1 MLKVLLLRKKIDAA
15 KMALEDLRAKDADF
29 AKREAE
35 LEAAIEEAAAAE
47 DEDAAEAQKAVEE
60 EVEKFDQEKADHE
73 EAKKS
78 LTDEITEL
86 ENDLATEEASQET
99 APAQDPEPEKE
110 ERKVKTMSVTRNKFF
125 AGKDV
130 TAMFEREDVKAYLAE
145 IRSCIKNKR
154 ELTNVGLTI
163 PEVFVGLIKENVEN
177 YSKLYKHV
185 NVQPIAGKAREIVQG
200 TVAEAIWTECCAVLN
215 ELSLAF
221 NDVEIDCYKVAG
233 YYKVCNAVLE
243 DNDVDLA
250 TKLLEALSQAI
261 GLAVDKAILY
271 GRNSA
276 SAQKMPLGI
285 LSRLAQTSEPGNYS
299 PTARPW
305 VDLHTSNIKSI
316 SAGLTGAALIKQIV
330 LASGAAKSNYSR
342 GSKVWVM
349 NESTYTKLMAE
360 TVSVDA
366 NGQIVTGV
374 AGTMPVV
381 GGVIE
386 VLNFI
391 PDNTIIGGYFD
402 LYLLGERA
410 GAKFAQSEHVF
421 FIQDQTA
428 FKGTARYD
436 GQPVIAEAFVAI
448 GLEGTTPDATQVAFA
463 PDEANVVKGIILSAS
478 AVTVE
483 ESTVS
488 AGGNM
493 VYFQDTNGWGTVKI
507 HYWGGATPTTWPGE
521 SMTKVAGTTDIYSY
535 ELYIPMGYSFRYA
548 VTQEDFEKLPQELKD
563 EALVRAADRLR

>member
-15 KMALEDLRAKDADF
+15 NKALEALRAKDADF

-35 LEAAIEEAAAAE
+35 LEQAINEAAEAE
-47 DEDAAEAQKAVEE
+47 GEDAAEAQKAVEE
-60 EVEKFDQEKADHE
+60 EVEKFDQEKEEHE
-73 EAKKS
+73 AAKKS
-78 LTDEITEL
+78 LEDELTEL
-86 ENDLATEEASQET
+86 EAGLEAEEA
-99 APAQDPEPEKE
+99 AQDTSEEPKPQPQVEERKE
-110 ERKVKTMSVTRNKFF
+110 ERMTTRNKFF
-125 AGKDV
+125 RGVD
-130 TAMFEREDVKAYLAE
+130 TDAMFQRDDVKAYLSE

-215 ELSLAF
+215 ELNLAF

-243 DNDVDLA
+243 DNDVQLA

-285 LSRLAQTSEPGNYS
+285 VSRLAQTSEPANY
-299 PTARPW
+299 PATARPW
-305 VDLHTSNIKSI
+305 VDLHTSNIISL
-316 SAGLTGAALIKQIV
+316 SAGLTGAGLFKQIV
-330 LASGAAKSNYSR
+330 LASGAAKGKYSR
-342 GSKVWVM
+342 GGKVWVM
-349 NESTYTKLMAE
+349 NETTYTKLMAE
-360 TVSVDA
+360 TVSVNA
-366 NGQIVTGV
+366 NGQIVSGV

-386 VLNFI
+386 VLDFI

-402 LYLLGERA
+402 LYMLGERA
-410 GAKFAQSEHVF
+410 GAQFAQSEHVF
-421 FIQDQTA
+421 FVQDQTA

-448 GLEGTTPDATQVAFA
+448 GLEATTPAASSVAFA
-463 PDEANVVKGIILSAS
+463 PDEANTVKAIALNVNAVTIDLSEDDEFQMQAVTMPIDAPITWSSSAETYATVDQNGLITGKAAGSATITAVSGSAS
-478 AVTVE
+478 ASVAVTV
-483 ESTVS
+483 
-488 AGGNM
+488 
-493 VYFQDTNGWGTVKI
+493 
-507 HYWGGATPTTWPGE
+507 TT
-521 SMTKVAGTTDIYSY
+521 
-535 ELYIPMGYSFRYA
+535 
-548 VTQEDFEKLPQELKD
+548 
-563 EALVRAADRLR
+563 

>member
-1 MLKVLLLRKKIDAA
+1 MLKTLLLRSKIDAA
-15 KMALEDLRAKDADF
+15 KKALEALRAKDADF
-29 AKREAE
+29 EKREAE
-35 LEAAIEEAAAAE
+35 ITQAIEEAAQMEEGEAKIEAQRTVEEAVEQFDADKAAHE
-47 DEDAAEAQKAVEE
+47 EEKTKLEESIDEMEKDLAEA
-60 EVEKFDQEKADHE
+60 EKDQD
-73 EAKKS
+73 
-78 LTDEITEL
+78 TTP
-86 ENDLATEEASQET
+86 Q
-99 APAQDPEPEKE
+99 PEPKD
-110 ERKVKTMSVTRNKFF
+110 ERKGEKKIMKRSRFFRNVENL
-125 AGKDV
+125 DE
-130 TAMFEREDVKAYLAE
+130 MFQRDDVKAYLAE
-145 IRSCIKNKR
+145 VRSCIKNKR

-163 PEVFVGLIKENVEN
+163 PEVFIGIIKENVFE

-185 NVQPIAGKAREIVQG
+185 NVQPIAGNGREIVQG

-215 ELSLAF
+215 EMNLAF
-221 NDVEIDCYKVAG
+221 NDVEVDCFKVAG

-271 GRNSA
+271 GRNA
-276 SAQKMPLGI
+276 AGTQKMPLGI
-285 LSRLAQTSEPGNYS
+285 MSRLAQTSEPSNY
-299 PTARPW
+299 PATARPW
-305 VDLHTSNIKSI
+305 EDLHTSNIISL
-316 SAGLTGAALIKQIV
+316 SAGLTGAALFKQIV

-342 GSKVWVM
+342 GEKVWVM
-349 NESTYTKLMAE
+349 NETTYTKLMAE
-360 TVSVDA
+360 TVSING

-448 GLEGTTPDATQVAFA
+448 GLEATTPAASSVAFA
-463 PDEANVVKGIILSAS
+463 PDEANTVKAIALNVNAVTIDLSEDDEFQMQAVTMPIDAPITWSSSAETYATVDQNGLITGKASGSATITAVSGSAS
-478 AVTVE
+478 ASVAVTV
-483 ESTVS
+483 
-488 AGGNM
+488 
-493 VYFQDTNGWGTVKI
+493 
-507 HYWGGATPTTWPGE
+507 TT
-521 SMTKVAGTTDIYSY
+521 
-535 ELYIPMGYSFRYA
+535 
-548 VTQEDFEKLPQELKD
+548 
-563 EALVRAADRLR
+563 

>member
-15 KMALEDLRAKDADF
+15 KKALEDLRAKDADF

-276 SAQKMPLGI
+276 STQKMPLGI
-285 LSRLAQTSEPGNYS
+285 VSRLAQTSEPSNY
-299 PTARPW
+299 PTTARPW
-305 VDLHTSNIKSI
+305 VDLHTSNIVSL
-316 SAGLTGAALIKQIV
+316 SAGLTGAALFKQLV
-330 LASGAAKSNYSR
+330 LASGKAKSNYSR
-342 GSKVWVM
+342 GEKVWVM
-349 NESTYTKLMAE
+349 NETTYTKLVAE

-366 NGQIVTGV
+366 NGRVVTGV
-374 AGTMPVV
+374 AGTMPVI

-402 LYLLGERA
+402 LYMLGERA
-410 GAKFAQSEHVF
+410 GAQFAQSEHVF

-448 GLEGTTPDATQVAFA
+448 GLEATTPAANAVAFA
-463 PDEANVVKGIILSAS
+463 PDTANVVTGIVLNADAVTVDVDETFQLIAKTLPIDGDVTFTSSDDTKATVSSTGLITGKASGSATITAVSGSAS
-478 AVTVE
+478 ASVAVTV
-483 ESTVS
+483 
-488 AGGNM
+488 
-493 VYFQDTNGWGTVKI
+493 
-507 HYWGGATPTTWPGE
+507 TT
-521 SMTKVAGTTDIYSY
+521 
-535 ELYIPMGYSFRYA
+535 
-548 VTQEDFEKLPQELKD
+548 
-563 EALVRAADRLR
+563 

>member
-15 KMALEDLRAKDADF
+15 KKALEELRAKDADF

-35 LEAAIEEAAAAE
+35 LEEAINEAAEAE
-47 DEDAAEAQKAVEE
+47 GEDAAEAQNAVEE
-60 EVEKFDQEKADHE
+60 EIEKFDQEKEEHE
-73 EAKKS
+73 AAKKS
-78 LTDEITEL
+78 LEDELTEL
-86 ENDLATEEASQET
+86 EAGLEAEEA
-99 APAQDPEPEKE
+99 AQDTSETPKPQPQVEERKE
-110 ERKVKTMSVTRNKFF
+110 ERMITRNKFF
-125 AGKDV
+125 RGVDV
-130 TAMFEREDVKAYLAE
+130 DAMFQRDDVKAYLSE
-145 IRSCIKNKR
+145 IRSCIANKR

-215 ELSLAF
+215 ELNLAF

-243 DNDVDLA
+243 DNDVQLA

-285 LSRLAQTSEPGNYS
+285 VSRLAQTSEPANY
-299 PTARPW
+299 PATARPW
-305 VDLHTSNIKSI
+305 VDLHTSNIISL
-316 SAGLTGAALIKQIV
+316 SAGLTGAGLFKQIV
-330 LASGAAKSNYSR
+330 LASGAAKGKYSR
-342 GSKVWVM
+342 GGKVWVM
-349 NESTYTKLMAE
+349 NETTYTKLMAE
-360 TVSVDA
+360 TVSVNA
-366 NGQIVTGV
+366 NGQIVSGV

-386 VLNFI
+386 VLDFV

-402 LYLLGERA
+402 LYMLGERA
-410 GAKFAQSEHVF
+410 GAQFAQSEHVF

-448 GLEGTTPDATQVAFA
+448 GLEATTPAASSVAFA
-463 PDEANVVKGIILSAS
+463 PDEANTVKAIALNVNAVTIDLSEDDEFQMQAVTMPIDAPITWSSSAETYATVDQNGLITGKAAGSATITAVSGSAS
-478 AVTVE
+478 ASVAVTV
-483 ESTVS
+483 
-488 AGGNM
+488 
-493 VYFQDTNGWGTVKI
+493 
-507 HYWGGATPTTWPGE
+507 TT
-521 SMTKVAGTTDIYSY
+521 
-535 ELYIPMGYSFRYA
+535 
-548 VTQEDFEKLPQELKD
+548 
-563 EALVRAADRLR
+563 

>member
-1 MLKVLLLRKKIDAA
+1 MI
-15 KMALEDLRAKDADF
+15 
-29 AKREAE
+29 
-35 LEAAIEEAAAAE
+35 
-47 DEDAAEAQKAVEE
+47 
-60 EVEKFDQEKADHE
+60 
-73 EAKKS
+73 
-78 LTDEITEL
+78 
-86 ENDLATEEASQET
+86 
-99 APAQDPEPEKE
+99 
-110 ERKVKTMSVTRNKFF
+110 TRNKFF
-125 AGKDV
+125 RGVDV
-130 TAMFEREDVKAYLAE
+130 DAMFQRDDVKAYLSE
-145 IRSCIKNKR
+145 IRSCIANKR

-215 ELSLAF
+215 ELNLAF

-243 DNDVDLA
+243 DNDVQLA

-285 LSRLAQTSEPGNYS
+285 VSRLAQTSEPANY
-299 PTARPW
+299 PATARPW
-305 VDLHTSNIKSI
+305 VDLHTSNIISL
-316 SAGLTGAALIKQIV
+316 SAGLTGAGLFKQIV
-330 LASGAAKSNYSR
+330 LASGAAKGKYSR
-342 GSKVWVM
+342 GGKVWVM
-349 NESTYTKLMAE
+349 NETTYTKLMAE
-360 TVSVDA
+360 TVSVNA
-366 NGQIVTGV
+366 NGQIVSGV

-386 VLNFI
+386 VLDFV

-402 LYLLGERA
+402 LYMLGERA
-410 GAKFAQSEHVF
+410 GAQFAQSEHVF

-448 GLEGTTPDATQVAFA
+448 GLEATTPAASCVAFA
-463 PDEANVVKGIILSAS
+463 PDEANTVKAIALNVNAVTIDLSEDDEFQMQAVTMPIDAPITWSSSAETYATVDQYGLITGKAAGSATITAVSGSAS
-478 AVTVE
+478 ASVAVTV
-483 ESTVS
+483 
-488 AGGNM
+488 
-493 VYFQDTNGWGTVKI
+493 
-507 HYWGGATPTTWPGE
+507 TT
-521 SMTKVAGTTDIYSY
+521 
-535 ELYIPMGYSFRYA
+535 
-548 VTQEDFEKLPQELKD
+548 
-563 EALVRAADRLR
+563 

>member
-15 KMALEDLRAKDADF
+15 KKALEDLRAKDADF

-47 DEDAAEAQKAVEE
+47 GEDAAEAQKAVEE

-86 ENDLATEEASQET
+86 EEDLAKEEASQET
-99 APAQDPEPEKE
+99 APAENSAPQEE

-125 AGKDV
+125 KGKDV

-276 SAQKMPLGI
+276 STQKMPLGI
-285 LSRLAQTSEPGNYS
+285 VSRLAQTSEPSNY
-299 PTARPW
+299 PTTARPW
-305 VDLHTSNIKSI
+305 VDLHTSNIISL
-316 SAGLTGAALIKQIV
+316 SAGLTGAALFKQLV
-330 LASGAAKSNYSR
+330 LASGKAKSNYSR
-342 GSKVWVM
+342 GEKVWVM
-349 NESTYTKLMAE
+349 NETTYTKLVAE

-366 NGQIVTGV
+366 NGRVVTGV
-374 AGTMPVV
+374 AGTMPVI

-402 LYLLGERA
+402 LYMLGERA
-410 GAKFAQSEHVF
+410 GAQFAQSEHVF

-448 GLEGTTPDATQVAFA
+448 GLEATTPAANAVAFA
-463 PDEANVVKGIILSAS
+463 PDEANTVKAIALNVNAVTIDLSEDDEFQMQAVTMPIDAPITWSSSAETYATVDQNGLITGKASGSATITAVSGSAS
-478 AVTVE
+478 ASVAVTV
-483 ESTVS
+483 
-488 AGGNM
+488 
-493 VYFQDTNGWGTVKI
+493 
-507 HYWGGATPTTWPGE
+507 TT
-521 SMTKVAGTTDIYSY
+521 
-535 ELYIPMGYSFRYA
+535 
-548 VTQEDFEKLPQELKD
+548 
-563 EALVRAADRLR
+563 

>member
-1 MLKVLLLRKKIDAA
+1 M
-15 KMALEDLRAKDADF
+15 
-29 AKREAE
+29 
-35 LEAAIEEAAAAE
+35 
-47 DEDAAEAQKAVEE
+47 
-60 EVEKFDQEKADHE
+60 
-73 EAKKS
+73 
-78 LTDEITEL
+78 T
-86 ENDLATEEASQET
+86 
-99 APAQDPEPEKE
+99 
-110 ERKVKTMSVTRNKFF
+110 TRNKFF
-125 AGKDV
+125 RGVD
-130 TAMFEREDVKAYLAE
+130 TDAMFQRDDVKAYLSE

-215 ELSLAF
+215 ELNLAF

-243 DNDVDLA
+243 DNDVQLA

-285 LSRLAQTSEPGNYS
+285 VSRLAQTSEPANY
-299 PTARPW
+299 PATARPW
-305 VDLHTSNIKSI
+305 VDLHTSNIISL
-316 SAGLTGAALIKQIV
+316 SAGLTGAGLFKQIV
-330 LASGAAKSNYSR
+330 LASGAAKGKYSR
-342 GSKVWVM
+342 GGKVWVM
-349 NESTYTKLMAE
+349 NETTYTKLMAE
-360 TVSVDA
+360 TVSVNA
-366 NGQIVTGV
+366 NGQIVSGV

-386 VLNFI
+386 VLDFI

-402 LYLLGERA
+402 LYMLGERA
-410 GAKFAQSEHVF
+410 GAQFAQSEHVF

-448 GLEGTTPDATQVAFA
+448 GLEATTPAASSVAFA
-463 PDEANVVKGIILSAS
+463 PDEANTVKAIALNVNAVTIDLSEDDEFQMQAVTMPIDAPITWSSSAETYATVDQNGLITGKAAGSATITAVSGSAS
-478 AVTVE
+478 ASVAVTV
-483 ESTVS
+483 
-488 AGGNM
+488 
-493 VYFQDTNGWGTVKI
+493 
-507 HYWGGATPTTWPGE
+507 TT
-521 SMTKVAGTTDIYSY
+521 
-535 ELYIPMGYSFRYA
+535 
-548 VTQEDFEKLPQELKD
+548 
-563 EALVRAADRLR
+563 

>member
-1 MLKVLLLRKKIDAA
+1 MLKTLLLRSKIDAA
-15 KMALEDLRAKDADF
+15 KKALEALRAKDADF
-29 AKREAE
+29 EKREAE
-35 LEAAIEEAAAAE
+35 ITQAIEEASQMEEGEAKIEAQRTVEEAVEQFDADKAAHE
-47 DEDAAEAQKAVEE
+47 EEKTKLEESIGEMEKDLAEA
-60 EVEKFDQEKADHE
+60 EKDQD
-73 EAKKS
+73 
-78 LTDEITEL
+78 TTP
-86 ENDLATEEASQET
+86 Q
-99 APAQDPEPEKE
+99 PEPND
-110 ERKVKTMSVTRNKFF
+110 ERKGEKKIMKRSRFFRSVENL
-125 AGKDV
+125 DE
-130 TAMFEREDVKAYLAE
+130 MFQRDDVKAYLAE
-145 IRSCIKNKR
+145 VRSCIKNKR

-163 PEVFVGLIKENVEN
+163 PEVFIGIIKENVFE

-185 NVQPIAGKAREIVQG
+185 NVQPIAGNGREIVQG

-215 ELSLAF
+215 EMSLAF
-221 NDVEIDCYKVAG
+221 NDVEVDCFKVAG

-276 SAQKMPLGI
+276 STQKMPLGI
-285 LSRLAQTSEPGNYS
+285 VSRLAQTSEPSNYPATS
-299 PTARPW
+299 RPW
-305 VDLHTSNIKSI
+305 EDLHTSNIVSL
-316 SAGLTGAALIKQIV
+316 SAGLTGAALFKQIV
-330 LASGAAKSNYSR
+330 IASGKAKSSYSR
-342 GSKVWVM
+342 GEKVWVM
-349 NESTYTKLMAE
+349 NETTYTKLMAE
-360 TVSVDA
+360 TVSING
-366 NGQIVTGV
+366 NGQVVTGV

-448 GLEGTTPDATQVAFA
+448 GLEATTPAANAVAFA
-463 PDEANVVKGIILSAS
+463 PDEANTVKAIALNVNAVTIDLSEDDEFQMQAVTMPIDAPITWSSSAETYATVDQNGLITGKASGSATITAVSGSAS
-478 AVTVE
+478 ASVAVTV
-483 ESTVS
+483 
-488 AGGNM
+488 
-493 VYFQDTNGWGTVKI
+493 
-507 HYWGGATPTTWPGE
+507 TT
-521 SMTKVAGTTDIYSY
+521 
-535 ELYIPMGYSFRYA
+535 
-548 VTQEDFEKLPQELKD
+548 
-563 EALVRAADRLR
+563 

>member
-15 KMALEDLRAKDADF
+15 KKALEDLRAKDADF

-47 DEDAAEAQKAVEE
+47 GEDAAEAQKAVEE

-78 LTDEITEL
+78 LTDEIAEL

-99 APAQDPEPEKE
+99 APAENSAPQEE

-125 AGKDV
+125 KGKDV

-276 SAQKMPLGI
+276 STQKMPLGI
-285 LSRLAQTSEPGNYS
+285 VSRLAQTSEPSNY
-299 PTARPW
+299 PTTARPW
-305 VDLHTSNIKSI
+305 VDLHTSNIISL
-316 SAGLTGAALIKQIV
+316 SAGLTGAALFKQLV
-330 LASGAAKSNYSR
+330 LASGKAKSNYSR
-342 GSKVWVM
+342 GEKVWVM
-349 NESTYTKLMAE
+349 NETTYTKLVAE

-366 NGQIVTGV
+366 NGRVVTGV
-374 AGTMPVV
+374 AGTMPVI

-402 LYLLGERA
+402 LYMLGERA
-410 GAKFAQSEHVF
+410 GAQFAQSEHVF

-448 GLEGTTPDATQVAFA
+448 GLEATTPAANAVAFA
-463 PDEANVVKGIILSAS
+463 PDEANTVKAIALNVNAVTIDLSEDDEFQIQAVTMPIDAPITWSSSAETYATVDQNGLITGKASGSATITAVSGSAS
-478 AVTVE
+478 ASVAVTV
-483 ESTVS
+483 
-488 AGGNM
+488 
-493 VYFQDTNGWGTVKI
+493 
-507 HYWGGATPTTWPGE
+507 TT
-521 SMTKVAGTTDIYSY
+521 
-535 ELYIPMGYSFRYA
+535 
-548 VTQEDFEKLPQELKD
+548 
-563 EALVRAADRLR
+563 

>member
-15 KMALEDLRAKDADF
+15 KKALEDLRAKDADF

-47 DEDAAEAQKAVEE
+47 GEDAAEAQKAVEE

-276 SAQKMPLGI
+276 SSQKMPLGI
-285 LSRLAQTSEPGNYS
+285 VSRLAQTSEPSNY
-299 PTARPW
+299 PTTARPW
-305 VDLHTSNIKSI
+305 VDLHTSNIISL
-316 SAGLTGAALIKQIV
+316 SAGLTGAALFKQLV
-330 LASGAAKSNYSR
+330 LASGKAKSNYSR
-342 GSKVWVM
+342 GEKVWVM
-349 NESTYTKLMAE
+349 NETTYTKLVAE

-366 NGQIVTGV
+366 NGRVVTGV
-374 AGTMPVV
+374 AGTMPVI

-402 LYLLGERA
+402 LYMLGERA
-410 GAKFAQSEHVF
+410 GAQFAQSEHVF

-448 GLEGTTPDATQVAFA
+448 GLEATTPAANAVAFA
-463 PDEANVVKGIILSAS
+463 PDEANTVKAIALNVNAVTIDLSEDDEFQMQAVTMPIDAPITWSSSAETYATVDQNGLITGKASGSATITAVSGSAS
-478 AVTVE
+478 ASVAVTV
-483 ESTVS
+483 
-488 AGGNM
+488 
-493 VYFQDTNGWGTVKI
+493 
-507 HYWGGATPTTWPGE
+507 TT
-521 SMTKVAGTTDIYSY
+521 
-535 ELYIPMGYSFRYA
+535 
-548 VTQEDFEKLPQELKD
+548 
-563 EALVRAADRLR
+563 

>member
-15 KMALEDLRAKDADF
+15 KKALEELRAKDADF

-35 LEAAIEEAAAAE
+35 LEQAINEAADAE
-47 DEDAAEAQKAVEE
+47 SEDAAEAQKAVEE
-60 EVEKFDQEKADHE
+60 EVEKFDQEKEEHE
-73 EAKKS
+73 AAKKS
-78 LTDEITEL
+78 LEDELTEL
-86 ENDLATEEASQET
+86 EAGLEAEEA
-99 APAQDPEPEKE
+99 AQDTSEEPKPQPQAEERKE
-110 ERKVKTMSVTRNKFF
+110 ERMSTRNKFF
-125 AGKDV
+125 RGVD
-130 TAMFEREDVKAYLAE
+130 TNAMFQRDDVKAYLSE

-215 ELSLAF
+215 ELNLAF
-221 NDVEIDCYKVAG
+221 NDVEIDCYKLAG

-243 DNDVDLA
+243 DNDVQLA

-285 LSRLAQTSEPGNYS
+285 VSRLAQTSEPANY
-299 PTARPW
+299 PATARPW
-305 VDLHTSNIKSI
+305 VDLHTSNIISL
-316 SAGLTGAALIKQIV
+316 SAGLTGAGLFKQIV
-330 LASGAAKSNYSR
+330 LASGAAKGKYSR
-342 GSKVWVM
+342 GGKVWVM
-349 NESTYTKLMAE
+349 NETTYTKLMAE
-360 TVSVDA
+360 TVSVNA
-366 NGQIVTGV
+366 NGQIVSGV

-386 VLNFI
+386 VLDFI

-402 LYLLGERA
+402 LYMLGERA
-410 GAKFAQSEHVF
+410 GAQFAQSEHVF

-448 GLEGTTPDATQVAFA
+448 GLEATTPAASSVAFA
-463 PDEANVVKGIILSAS
+463 PDEANTVKAIALNVNAVTIDLSEDDEFQMQAVTMPIDAPITWSSSAETYATVDQNGLITGKAAGSATITAVSGSAS
-478 AVTVE
+478 ASVAVTV
-483 ESTVS
+483 
-488 AGGNM
+488 
-493 VYFQDTNGWGTVKI
+493 
-507 HYWGGATPTTWPGE
+507 TT
-521 SMTKVAGTTDIYSY
+521 
-535 ELYIPMGYSFRYA
+535 
-548 VTQEDFEKLPQELKD
+548 
-563 EALVRAADRLR
+563 